1 VLIYNTQTQGAVP
14 EKIRAAAKEAGVPTV
29 NVTET
34 VAPGAVSFQSWQVD
48 QLDRLA
54 KALGVP
60 A

>member
-1 VLIYNTQTQGAVP
+1 
-14 EKIRAAAKEAGVPTV
+14 V

-34 VAPGAVSFQSWQVD
+34 VAPGAVTFQSWQVD